1 MSRASLHQRHLEATA
16 AWLLRSIDHG
26 KGGSCAYWSPLGWS
40 RPYPETSGYLIP
52 TLISLTEAID
62 GFDGERRAL
71 DLGQWV
77 LDIQDP
83 GGWWLGGVHPPKGEA
98 KASVFNTAQILH
110 GMVALH
116 DLTSEERWLD
126 AGVRAGRWLA
136 SGLDESGLWSHTD
149 YRAPGTPSYYTFAAW
164 PMLEV
169 AQRASD
175 SEIRTAATAV
185 LDAILER
192 RRPNGV
198 FARWS
203 FEDGVPAFTHTI
215 AYTLQGL
222 IESARLLGDWE
233 TYGAPTEVALH
244 ELARQA
250 DQTEGPLPGRF
261 DDEWKP
267 AASFTCLTGNAQTA
281 LCLLAL
287 DAHQS
292 KPGLVDTAT
301 KLVDSVCSRQRLRGP
316 AGVRGGVAG
325 SSPLWGRY
333 MTMRYPNWAAKF
345 HCDALLGLTAHAG
358 RN

>member
-1 MSRASLHQRHLEATA
+1 MSAGLTRRRHLEATA

-26 KGGSCAYWSPLGWS
+26 KGGSCAYWSPIGWS
-40 RPYPETSGYLIP
+40 RPYPETTGYLIP
-52 TLISLTEAID
+52 TLIALSEEIE
-62 GFDGERRAL
+62 GFAGEQHAL
-71 DLGQWV
+71 DLGQWL

-98 KASVFNTAQILH
+98 KASVFNTAQVLH
-110 GMVALH
+110 GMAALH
-116 DLTSEERWLD
+116 DLTGEERWLE

-149 YRAPGTPSYYTFAAW
+149 YKAPGTPSYYTFAAW

-169 AQRASD
+169 AKRTSD
-175 SEIRTAATAV
+175 PTIQTAAVAV

-192 RRPNGV
+192 RLPNGA

-222 IESARLLGDWE
+222 LESARLLRDWE
-233 TYGAPTEVALH
+233 TYGAPTEAALY

-250 DQTEGPLPGRF
+250 AGNAGCLPGRF
-261 DDEWKP
+261 DDKWKP
-267 AASFTCLTGNAQTA
+267 AAPFTCLTGNAQTA

-287 DAHQS
+287 DAHEP
-292 KPGLVDTAT
+292 KPQLIDTAAL
-301 KLVDSVCSRQRLRGP
+301 LVNSVCAQQRLRGRP
-316 AGVRGGVAG
+316 ECGA
-325 SSPLWGRY
+325 P
-333 MTMRYPNWAAKF
+333 
-345 HCDALLGLTAHAG
+345 
-358 RN
+358 